1 MRGYG
6 ILKSMTRNRAVLFVC
21 CALLLMPFFSYAETD
36 EERKIRL
43 EAELQQIELDI
54 EAKRGSL
61 KEKQAQRTTLERD
74 ISILNTQIDKAK
86 LSIKQ
91 RDLILSR
98 LQGDIGQ
105 KSSNI
110 KELDGKLDR
119 SKSSL
124 AQLIRRTNEI
134 DDTTLVELALSGSIS
149 ELFEDMDNYAVIG
162 TSLASSFDTITTIR
176 KDLAQRK
183 QVLEEQQQEELELKQ
198 LQVIEKNK
206 VEASKKQVDSILK
219 VTKGQEKEYQKI
231 IAQQEKSAAQI
242 RAALFSLRDSK
253 SISFGDAY
261 RYAKEAEAITGTR
274 AAVTLG
280 VLTVESNLGQNVGK
294 GNWKVDMHP
303 TRDRPVFEK
312 ITAELGLNPDEM
324 PVSKKAWYGWGGAM
338 GPGQFIP
345 STWVLYKDRVGKLT
359 GENPPNPWTARTAVY
374 ATSLLMSDN
383 GADNGTRAAERLAAL
398 RYLAGWKNATKPA
411 YAFYGDDVMEFADKY
426 QKEIDILER

>member
-1 MRGYG
+1 MEGYG
-6 ILKSMTRNRAVLFVC
+6 ILKSMTRKRAVLFMFL
-21 CALLLMPFFSYAETD
+21 ALIAAPLFSYAETD

-105 KSSNI
+105 KSSSI
-110 KELDGKLDR
+110 KDLDGKLDR

-134 DDTTLVELALSGSIS
+134 DDTTLAELALSGSIS

-345 STWVLYKDRVGKLT
+345 STWVLYKDRVSKIT
-359 GENPPNPWTARTAVY
+359 GESPPNPWTARTAVY

-383 GADNGTRAAERLAAL
+383 GADDGTRAAERLAAL

>member
-1 MRGYG
+1 
-6 ILKSMTRNRAVLFVC
+6 MTRTSAVLFVC
-21 CALLLMPFFSYAETD
+21 FALLAAPLFSYAETD

-91 RDLILSR
+91 RDLILNR

-105 KSSNI
+105 KSSSI

-119 SKSSL
+119 SKLSL

-134 DDTTLVELALSGSIS
+134 DDTTLAELALSGSIS

-183 QVLEEQQQEELELKQ
+183 SVLEEQQQEELELKQ

-206 VEASKKQVDSILK
+206 VEASRKQVDSILK

-383 GADNGTRAAERLAAL
+383 GADDGTRAAERLAAL
-398 RYLAGWKNATKPA
+398 RYLAGWKNATKAA